1 MKKFLII
8 ACAFAALTGCATTE
22 KRFTV
27 VTEPP
32 DAEITVI
39 SGGEG
44 PEKKLMAP
52 AKVTVRIPKDP
63 DLAARS
69 RMEIKRDKYKT
80 KIVNLASIDNGQEV
94 RVRLEKLIHYLLKFS
109 MLSPQQSNDLK
120 YRDRLLAASFSVQER
135 QFEVAIQ
142 NFSPKPLKI
151 LWEQASYG
159 DYVNR
164 QHRLMHSG
172 VKMQDRSNPIPLQM
186 IQPGEMLKQMIFP
199 VDLVSYSQEKKAY
212 ENKILFPVDSDLA
225 QALKGRVFYLFLPVE
240 MDRQIIPYNFRFQI
254 TDAIKEL

>member
-8 ACAFAALTGCATTE
+8 ACALAVAAGCGA
-22 KRFTV
+22 KKHFTV
-27 VTEPP
+27 VTDPP

-39 SGGEG
+39 SGDDEQ
-44 PEKKLMAP
+44 KFAAP
-52 AKVTVRIPKDP
+52 ARVTARIPSDP
-63 DLAARS
+63 ELTVKS
-69 RMEIKRDKYKT
+69 RMEVKRDKYKT
-80 KIVNLASIDNGQEV
+80 KIISLASIEDGQEV
-94 RVRLEKLIHYLLKFS
+94 RVKLEKIVHYRFLFKL
-109 MLSPQQSNDLK
+109 MSPQQSDDLK
-120 YRDRLLAASFSVQER
+120 YRDRVLAASFSVQER